1 MKTFTK
7 TKIHQGI
14 RTVLEGRGIKKT
26 TPVQEETI
34 PLLLKH
40 KGDFVCRAATGT
52 GKTFAFGIP
61 LLQRIEGDKKQ
72 IQALIIVPTR
82 ELCEQMGK
90 EMQALSAYMKDVHVA
105 AIYGGISLKSQTK
118 DLTSETQ
125 VLIATPGRLMDLI
138 ERKLVDLAAL
148 QYCILDEADKMLLT
162 GFKADID
169 KILTNV
175 KTEYTTWLFSAT
187 MPEGVHEIIETRLT
201 NDLKHV
207 EIGDADQTNDGISH
221 EYLELIPEQKLNV
234 LLHYLEKY
242 SGKRSIV
249 FCRTKS
255 GVQKLYKQLSANKFK
270 SGAIHGDLPQG
281 LRNKVMTQ
289 FKDGNI
295 DILLATDVA
304 SRGVDVEDISH
315 VIQYHL
321 AETRDSYLHRTGRTS
336 RAGKTGT
343 AITFVFEEE
352 KKKLLEIQEELNF
365 ELAQIPLPSPQDQL
379 INRAVLW
386 ARKVAKEKPIPGE
399 LLPQKQRDE
408 FRSEIEHLST
418 EELAEKLMAV
428 YLRENQG

>member
-7 TKIHQGI
+7 TKVHEGI
-14 RTVLEGRGIKKT
+14 RKVLAEKGIKKT
-26 TPVQEETI
+26 TEVQEKAI
-34 PLLLKH
+34 PLLLTH
-40 KGDFVCRAATGT
+40 EGDFVCRSATGT
-52 GKTFAFGIP
+52 GKTYAFGIP
-61 LLQRIEGDKKQ
+61 LLQRIKADKKH

-90 EMQALSAYMKDVHVA
+90 EMHSLSAYMEDVHVA

-118 DLTSETQ
+118 DLTPDTQ
-125 VLIATPGRLMDLI
+125 VLIATPGRLLDLI
-138 ERKLVDLAAL
+138 ERKIVDLSAL

-169 KILTNV
+169 KILVNV
-175 KTEYTTWLFSAT
+175 KSEYVTWLFSAT
-187 MPEGVHEIIETRLT
+187 MSAEVHEIIETRLIK
-201 NDLKHV
+201 NRKQV
-207 EIGDADQTNDGISH
+207 EIGDANQTSEGISH

-242 SGKRSIV
+242 SENKAIV

-281 LRNKVMTQ
+281 LRNKVMDQ
-289 FKDGNI
+289 FKAGSI

-304 SRGVDVEDISH
+304 SRGVDVDDISH

-321 AETRDSYLHRTGRTS
+321 PETRDSYLHRSGRTS

-343 AITFVFEEE
+343 AITFVFKEE
-352 KKKLLEIQEELNF
+352 KKKLLEIQSELNF
-365 ELAQIPLPSPQDQL
+365 ELTQIPLPSAQDQL
-379 INRAVLW
+379 INRAILW
-386 ARKVAKEKPIPGE
+386 ARKVAKEKPVPPE
-399 LLPQKQRDE
+399 LVPQRHRDE
-408 FRSEIEHLST
+408 FRAEIQHLST
-418 EELAEKLMAV
+418 EELSEKLMAV
-428 YLRENQG
+428 YLRDSQG

>member
-7 TKIHQGI
+7 TKIYEGI
-14 RTVLEGRGIKKT
+14 RKALEEKGIKKT
-26 TPVQEETI
+26 TEVQEKTI
-34 PLLLKH
+34 PLLLTH
-40 KGDFVCRAATGT
+40 EGDFVCRAATGT
-52 GKTFAFGIP
+52 GKTYAFGIP
-61 LLQRIEGDKKQ
+61 LLQRIESDKKQ

-90 EMQALSAYMKDVHVA
+90 EMKFLSEHLPEIHVA

-118 DLTSETQ
+118 DLTAETQ
-125 VLIATPGRLMDLI
+125 VLIATPGRLMDVI
-138 ERKLVDLAAL
+138 ERKLVDLSAV
-148 QYCILDEADKMLLT
+148 QYCIIDEADKMLLT
-162 GFKADID
+162 GFRADID
-169 KILTNV
+169 KVLSNIAGQYV
-175 KTEYTTWLFSAT
+175 TWLFSAT
-187 MPEGVHEIIETRLT
+187 MPSSVREIIETRLT
-201 NDLKHV
+201 NNLQRV
-207 EIGDADQTNDGISH
+207 EIGDADQTSAGITH
-221 EYLELIPEQKLNV
+221 EFLELVPEEKLNV
-234 LLHYLEKY
+234 LLHYLEKF
-242 SGKRSIV
+242 SGKRTIV

-321 AETRDSYLHRTGRTS
+321 ADTKDSYLHRTGRTS

-343 AITFVFEEE
+343 AIIFVFEEE
-352 KKKLLEIQEELNF
+352 KEKLLEIQEQLNF
-365 ELAQIPLPSPQDQL
+365 ELTQIPLPSPQDQL

-386 ARKVAKEKPIPGE
+386 ARKVAKEKPIPPE
-399 LLPQKQRDE
+399 FLPQKNRDE
-408 FRSEIEHLST
+408 FRSEIEHLSK